1 VSELQLFDCEQ
12 GSPSWFDCRRGI
24 PTASEFGAVLAKGE
38 GKTRRTYLFKLAGE
52 VLTGECVE
60 SYSNDHM
67 ERGKVMEDDA
77 RSAYAFMCDQDPQRI
92 GFMRRDAIGASP
104 DSVVVPDKGLLEIK
118 TKLPHLQ
125 IDVLERDDMPPEHKP
140 QVQGQLLVS
149 GYEFVDFVS
158 YWPRLPLFVKRV
170 YRDEAY
176 LKTLQAEL
184 DRFNDDLAAL
194 VERIR
199 AKGAPA
205 LKAAA

>member
-1 VSELQLFDCEQ
+1 MSELQLFDCEQ

-24 PTASEFGAVLAKGE
+24 PTASEFGSVLAKGE